1 MPTLFTLRIP
11 WIHWGLT
18 LASGGWWAGELM
30 PSPQRTA
37 ATQSGLLSQPP
48 TCQEISICPVQS
60 FITFKHWVLSA
71 VWKTHSVI
79 RHDLTSTDVRS
90 PYVITE
96 KNQKKIFL
104 KFWYFIFVCLGH
116 MACRFFPSHAG
127 SVSWRRCISVF
138 VCHSNAAGRGIG
150 SSKESRKQFNC
161 YDFSFYYLWI
171 LASDREKKSFLF
183 HGWGSGGGIEW
194 RQETLGIEKV
204 LGRGEGEIGKDIGGV
219 SGSQVDRLLR
229 SCK

>member
-1 MPTLFTLRIP
+1 MMKGSWHSVFKWKTMER
-11 WIHWGLT
+11 
-18 LASGGWWAGELM
+18 SGGWWAGELM

-79 RHDLTSTDVRS
+79 RHDLTSTDIRS

-116 MACRFFPSHAG
+116 MACRVFPSHAG

-171 LASDREKKSFLF
+171 LASDGEKEKSFLF
-183 HGWGSGGGIEW
+183 HSWGSGVVLSEDRRLWVLRKYWGGE
-194 RQETLGIEKV
+194 RVKSEKISVV
-204 LGRGEGEIGKDIGGV
+204 LAEVK
-219 SGSQVDRLLR
+219 
-229 SCK
+229 